1 MWLENIESAYI
12 TYMQMEINIIID
24 IIITE
29 NYISKTAKC
38 FRLLI
43 PAFSNWSLQAVT
55 RRRLGREWSKRRKQP
70 FFGDS
75 PESIMFLYGAGLCS
89 LTSRI
94 RCFHFQLKG
103 T

>member
-38 FRLLI
+38 FWLVI
-43 PAFSNWSLQAVT
+43 PVLSN
-55 RRRLGREWSKRRKQP
+55 
-70 FFGDS
+70 
-75 PESIMFLYGAGLCS
+75 
-89 LTSRI
+89 
-94 RCFHFQLKG
+94 
-103 T
+103 